1 MRATLREYQGTA
13 PKRASL
19 LRIGAKPG
27 FTLVELLVV
36 LAIISA
42 LMGMLLPALGSVRRQ
57 ARAAVGMRRLG
68 EITTAVNTF
77 AADNTNRYPPSVA
90 TIGIDDR
97 WNWQAPSMLTGY
109 LQRAPGLSRS
119 VSAYL
124 RPYIANA
131 DVMFCPNAPRAYR
144 YRQEAWDAG
153 DSWDHPETLTVPDSM
168 FGTYCFY
175 WNYVGYLGEE
185 RGLFRGPSSPARGYR
200 ESSVVV
206 SDYLGYDHWRSR
218 LAYGSCEPFTAAEI
232 VDATSISAAF
242 WSTPGNETTEEL
254 RRLRVKLHAGHVDG
268 HVESYT
274 SADTRAMYVIK
285 RPETG
290 EPYPPGI
297 GPGTFYV
304 PRVGLH

>member
-13 PKRASL
+13 PKWACL
-19 LRIGAKPG
+19 LRIGAKRG

-77 AADNTNRYPPSVA
+77 AADNANRYPPSVA
-90 TIGIDDR
+90 TIGIDDS
-97 WNWQAPSMLTGY
+97 WNWQAPNMLTGY
-109 LQRAPGLSRS
+109 LQRAPGISRAAS
-119 VSAYL
+119 VYL
-124 RPYIANA
+124 RPYITDA
-131 DVMFCPNAPRAYR
+131 DIMFCPNAPYTYR
-144 YRQEAWDAG
+144 HRQEAWDAG
-153 DSWDHPETLTVPDSM
+153 DAWDHPETDPVPDSM
-168 FGTYCFY
+168 SGTYCLY

-185 RGLFRGPSSPARGYR
+185 RGLFRGPTGPARGYR

-206 SDYLGYDHWRSR
+206 SDYFGYDHWRNR
-218 LAYGSCEPFTAAEI
+218 LAYGSCEQFKAAEI

-242 WSTPGNETTEEL
+242 WSTPGNGTVDEL
-254 RRLRVKLHAGHVDG
+254 NRFRIKLHAGYVDG

-274 SADTRAMYVIK
+274 PADTRAMHVII

-290 EPYPPGI
+290 EPYSPGT
-297 GPGTFYV
+297 GPGTFHV
-304 PRVGLH
+304 PRVGLR